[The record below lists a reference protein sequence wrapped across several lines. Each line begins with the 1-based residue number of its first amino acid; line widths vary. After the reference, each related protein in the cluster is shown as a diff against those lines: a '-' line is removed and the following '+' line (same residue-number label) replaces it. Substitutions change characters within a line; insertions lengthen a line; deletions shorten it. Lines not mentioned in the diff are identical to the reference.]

1 MRSTVD
7 GKLAKMFDAHAG
19 VMHSRAQDGQAS
31 TYLATVM
38 VELVANSSTSFWPM
52 ILVATLI

>member
-1 MRSTVD
+1 
-7 GKLAKMFDAHAG
+7 MFDAHAG